1 MQVCCFKI
9 DQIMQHK
16 LNRVLLGITKPQEIE
31 ICERKMNSGALEDV
45 MLRFNEL
52 H

>member
-1 MQVCCFKI
+1 MCKFAASMI

-16 LNRVLLGITKPQEIE
+16 LNCVLLGITKPQEIE
-31 ICERKMNSGALEDV
+31 ISERERWILV
-45 MLRFNEL
+45 